1 MNVRFLPLVCLV
13 VAGLAI
19 LSAVATVPAQDVD
32 PHPQPWVI
40 GRPLHRWSFAA
51 DCAGWTAAHDCQ
63 LSSQAGV
70 MHIVASG
77 ADPYLIVKLPSAA
90 PGPVMV
96 RLRLRSTMKNAGQ
109 VFWTTDRQPRTAEEQ
124 SRHFEIT
131 HDGQWHEYQ
140 VPLEVEGVVQRLRFD
155 PGTGPGEAD
164 VAWIELQDAYP
175 YPLVIERMT
184 TTPREIRL
192 ALRNR
197 GRRSLTVTVA
207 GKTFEL
213 PSGQTTEAVQSLAG
227 QAPFEAVPVVV
238 EVKGLAS
245 IRRSVIVC
253 HPEAPCE
260 WLALKSGPLTLRV
273 TRDGRGA
280 QILRDGKLVA
290 LVAPLVLAEAE
301 IVPLRVIEQQERSLQ
316 LAGAGVRA
324 RLTLGAET
332 IDVLIQADRSV
343 EGPVVRPLG
352 GVKQGLLAGLEYLG
366 RGERSS
372 STLDIETEEHLRFA
386 PDPLQ
391 ITLPLA
397 VCVTERAS
405 VALVWHD
412 MTLQPTYAVPNF
424 VDGRA
429 DEQRMSLRG
438 RQIEAT
444 VRIAGGNVEDAILW
458 AVRRQ
463 GLPPLPRPPRD
474 RQAQLAL
481 AMQAIRG
488 PIAGPGGWA
497 HCAEPRWQR
506 GPLAD
511 VASTIWRITGEAPAL
526 ERLVPG
532 GAHVRNDAIY
542 FVTGRAQQWLD
553 RCRGEVRATLGRQQP
568 DGSFRYQ
575 GKFLRGHFED
585 TASGYCALP
594 AMHLLDFAWATGDP
608 AARAA
613 GLKTLEYMKRFCV
626 PRGAQTWEL
635 SLHTPDILASAY
647 LVRAYLRGYQLTG
660 KQEYLARARS
670 WALSGVPFVYLWSR
684 YPTMLYATP
693 PVYGATNY
701 RAPLWIGLPVQWC
714 GGVYAYALVQLA
726 PYDRSLDWRRLAE
739 GIYTA
744 AQQIQYP
751 DGPLAGCLPDV
762 FTLTTQE
769 RSGPSINPSA
779 VVSLQLALE
788 GRPDGLVVAVDKRHR
803 VVAPFAVHLD
813 GKHARI
819 DGRAGTTYQALVDGR
834 VVDIRSQGQDLV
846 KLE

>member
-1 MNVRFLPLVCLV
+1 MNVRFSPVVCLV

-19 LSAVATVPAQDVD
+19 LSAAATAPAQDVD
-32 PHPQPWVI
+32 PQPQPWVI
-40 GRPLHRWSFAA
+40 GGPLHRWSFAA
-51 DCAGWTAAHDCQ
+51 DCAGWKAAHDCQ
-63 LSSQAGV
+63 LSSQAGA
-70 MHIVASG
+70 MHIVATG
-77 ADPYLIVKLPSAA
+77 ADPYLIAKLPKAV
-90 PGPVMV
+90 PGPMIV
-96 RLRLRSTMKNAGQ
+96 RLRLRSTMKGRGQ
-109 VFWTTDRQPRTAEEQ
+109 MFWTTDQQPHVGEDQ
-124 SRHFEIT
+124 SRFFDIT

-140 VPLEVEGVVQRLRFD
+140 VPLETQGTVQRLRFD

-184 TTPREIRL
+184 TTSGEIRL

-213 PSGQTTEAVQSLAG
+213 PSGQTVEATQPLAG
-227 QAPFEAVPVVV
+227 QAAFEAVPVVV

-245 IRRSVIVC
+245 IRRSVVVC
-253 HPEAPCE
+253 RQEAPCE
-260 WLALKSGPLTLRV
+260 WLALTSGPLTLRV
-273 TRDGRGA
+273 ARDGRGA
-280 QILRDGKLVA
+280 HILRDGKLVA
-290 LVAPLVLAEAE
+290 LIAPLVLADAE
-301 IVPLRVIEQQERSLQ
+301 IVPLQVVKQQEHTLQ

-324 RLTLGAET
+324 RLTLDAET
-332 IDVLIQADRSV
+332 LGVSIQADRPV
-343 EGPVVRPLG
+343 EGPVLRPLG
-352 GVKQGLLAGLEYLG
+352 GLEQGLLAGLEYLG

-372 STLDIETEEHLRFA
+372 STLDIENEEHLRFA
-386 PDPLQ
+386 PDPLK
-391 ITLPLA
+391 ITMPLA

-405 VALVWHD
+405 VALAWRE

-424 VDGRA
+424 IDGRP

-438 RQIEAT
+438 RQIEAV
-444 VRIAGGNVEDAILW
+444 VRVAGGRVEDAILW

-474 RQAQLAL
+474 RQAQLELAL
-481 AMQAIRG
+481 QAIRG

-511 VASTIWRITGEAPAL
+511 VASTIWRITGEAPTL
-526 ERLVPG
+526 ERLAPG

-553 RCRGEVRATLGRQQP
+553 RCRGEVRATIRRQQP

-575 GKFLRGHFED
+575 GKFQRGHFED
-585 TASGYCALP
+585 TASGFCALP

-608 AARAA
+608 AAREA

-635 SLHTPDILASAY
+635 SLHTPDVLASAY

-660 KQEYLARARS
+660 KQDYLDRARR
-670 WALSGVPFVYLWSR
+670 WALSGVPFVYLWSCH
-684 YPTMLYATP
+684 PTMLYATP

-714 GGVYAYALVQLA
+714 GGVYAHALVQLA
-726 PYDRSLDWRRLAE
+726 PYDRSLDWRHLAE
-739 GIYTA
+739 GIYVA

-788 GRPDGLVVAVDKRHR
+788 GKPDSLAVAVDKRHR

-813 GKHARI
+813 EKQARI

-834 VVDIRSQGQDLV
+834 VVEIRSQGQDTV